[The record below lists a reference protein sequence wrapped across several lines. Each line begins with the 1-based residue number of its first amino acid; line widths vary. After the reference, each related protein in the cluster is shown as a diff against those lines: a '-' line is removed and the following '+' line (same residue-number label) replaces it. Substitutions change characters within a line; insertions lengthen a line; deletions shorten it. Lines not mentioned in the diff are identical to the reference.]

1 MMELNEQQKEQA
13 RVAKYYDSN
22 IQQFERDRS
31 EYLSKLNPPIGRSM
45 RPVRHPSIQIIE

>member
-1 MMELNEQQKEQA
+1 MPELDNEKEA
-13 RVAKYYDSN
+13 NRVRKYYDSN
-22 IQQFERDRS
+22 AEQFERDRS